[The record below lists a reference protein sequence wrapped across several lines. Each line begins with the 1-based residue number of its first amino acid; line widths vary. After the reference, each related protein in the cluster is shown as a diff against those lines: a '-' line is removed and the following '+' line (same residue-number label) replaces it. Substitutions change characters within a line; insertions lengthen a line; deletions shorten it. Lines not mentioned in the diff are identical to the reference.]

1 MAIPNVLVLRAPG
14 INCDEETVFTW
25 RLAGAHAKAVHIN
38 ELIETPALL
47 DGQQVLTIPGGFSF
61 GDDIASGKVL
71 ANRIIQ
77 RLGDHLMHFVER
89 GGCVLGICNGF
100 QVLVRTGLVPGAD
113 APARATLGWNESG
126 RYEARWVRLK
136 ALTDRSPFLE
146 VGSVYEFPV
155 EHAEGRLLFED
166 GAAGADRLK
175 AAGRVALEYIARD
188 GDDGPVSFPDN
199 PNGSIKNA
207 AGLIDASGR
216 VLGLMP
222 HPERYIDSAQYRTG
236 PLRNTKN
243 GDLPVADGLR
253 FFQTAVRRLAA
264 EG

>member
-1 MAIPNVLVLRAPG
+1 MSIPNVLVLRAPG

-25 RLAGAHAKAVHIN
+25 RLAGAHASAIHVN
-38 ELIETPALL
+38 ELIESPDRL

-71 ANRIIQ
+71 ANRIIH
-77 RLGDHLMHFVER
+77 RLGDHLNRFVER

-100 QVLVRTGLVPGAD
+100 QVLVRTGLVPGTD

-126 RYEARWVRLK
+126 RYEARWVRLQS
-136 ALTDRSPFLE
+136 LTDRSPFLE
-146 VGSVYEFPV
+146 AGAAYEFPI
-155 EHAEGRLLFED
+155 EHAEGRLLFEG
-166 GAAGADRLK
+166 GATGAEHLK
-175 AAGRVALEYIARD
+175 KAGRIALEYIAGED
-188 GDDGPVSFPDN
+188 AAGPVSFPDN
-199 PNGSIKNA
+199 PNGSVKNV
-207 AGLIDASGR
+207 AGLIDGTGR

-222 HPERYIDSAQYRTG
+222 HPERFIDATQYRTG

-243 GDLPVADGLR
+243 GDLPVPDGLR

-264 EG
+264 EA